1 LRSGLRGGGVE
12 RVERL
17 LLELAYAFGTNA
29 EVGAEA
35 AQRSHRPVE
44 AVAAAQ
50 DRLLAARQARDPRE
64 KARERQPAGRTLV
77 RLLGRWVRQPLT
89 ERVAADALIAVLGSW
104 SEHGTRST
112 AIRLS
117 TCARSMPVSCAS
129 SPQDGSRPCTRT

>member
-1 LRSGLRGGGVE
+1 VE

-17 LLELAYAFGTNA
+17 LLELAHAFGTNA

-35 AQRSHRPVE
+35 AQRLHRPVE
-44 AVAAAQ
+44 AIAAAQ
-50 DRLLAARQARDPRE
+50 DRLLRDRLAIRGRRLVSASRPAARSYASSATGSGSRSPNVSPR
-64 KARERQPAGRTLV
+64 APSSP
-77 RLLGRWVRQPLT
+77 LLG
-89 ERVAADALIAVLGSW
+89 SS

-117 TCARSMPVSCAS
+117 TCARSMPVSRAS